1 MTGMWSPNSN
11 VSSALLLVQSKVSSL
26 SAGGFTPRD
35 SKNEKS
41 AYKLSRLPR
50 QVSAAGPERVSSE
63 QRNVIGQITQ
73 V

>member
-1 MTGMWSPNSN
+1 MMEMLSLNSN
-11 VSSALLLVQSKVSSL
+11 VSSALLLVQSKVSL
-26 SAGGFTPRD
+26 LLAGGFTPRD

-41 AYKLSRLPR
+41 SYKLSRLSR